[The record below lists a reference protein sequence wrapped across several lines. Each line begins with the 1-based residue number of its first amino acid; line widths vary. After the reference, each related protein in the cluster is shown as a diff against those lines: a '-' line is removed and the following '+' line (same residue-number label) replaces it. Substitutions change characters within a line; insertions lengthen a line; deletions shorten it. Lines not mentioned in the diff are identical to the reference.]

1 MFLVNSV
8 SVSDTAGMAAKQE
21 TGAKEKATDCGFV
34 STIKSGGAYSIIG
47 GQLSRSE
54 SSVVVINKV
63 FTDMSFSGFLLNPK
77 GNLC

>member
-47 GQLSRSE
+47 GQLSE

-63 FTDMSFSGFLLNPK
+63 FTDISFSGFLLNPK

>member
-47 GQLSRSE
+47 GQLS
-54 SSVVVINKV
+54 
-63 FTDMSFSGFLLNPK
+63 
-77 GNLC
+77 